1 MKAFLALSMIVI
13 SCSRPMETP
22 GEMSAQAVPESV
34 MRNAETSDMESAMQS
49 IEIALADNRAT
60 IRSQRLTIVV
70 TLSLLVL
77 SVGSFAV
84 THTYLRR
91 RRERQSL
98 EEMQLIMQLRLQ
110 SARKILSSHLL
121 LNAINAVAPKDS
133 TITDHLVKIARFS
146 VLMLDKNMVPLRDEL
161 SMSREC
167 AGLHKAVHPDDPE
180 ITWNISPGVDMDCQ
194 VPTLCIQTHL
204 ENALKYAGAKLIE
217 VNVSKGACGV
227 RISVKDDGVGYLNS
241 SPGPG
246 QGTGKG
252 IQTMSRTIA
261 LLNGT
266 RKNKMSYEILSVAG
280 RRGTEA
286 VIFIPDEDKD
296 NNNR

>member
-1 MKAFLALSMIVI
+1 M
-13 SCSRPMETP
+13 
-22 GEMSAQAVPESV
+22 
-34 MRNAETSDMESAMQS
+34 
-49 IEIALADNRAT
+49 
-60 IRSQRLTIVV
+60 
-70 TLSLLVL
+70 
-77 SVGSFAV
+77 
-84 THTYLRR
+84 
-91 RRERQSL
+91 
-98 EEMQLIMQLRLQ
+98 
-110 SARKILSSHLL
+110 
-121 LNAINAVAPKDS
+121 
-133 TITDHLVKIARFS
+133 
-146 VLMLDKNMVPLRDEL
+146 
-161 SMSREC
+161 
-167 AGLHKAVHPDDPE
+167 
-180 ITWNISPGVDMDCQ
+180 
-194 VPTLCIQTHL
+194 
-204 ENALKYAGAKLIE
+204 
-217 VNVSKGACGV
+217 SKGACGV